1 MSKDEARDR
10 AGSDPVGLA
19 AEWEAATQESI
30 GRDTLGDAMAVVR
43 GVTPPSE
50 EAEDDPVVNGYKG
63 GNRSTEIPIEQ
74 IRRSSITTPPRDS

>member
-1 MSKDEARDR
+1 MSRDGARSRAENDPIGLEAD
-10 AGSDPVGLA
+10 
-19 AEWEAATQESI
+19 WEGATQENI
-30 GRDTLGDAMAVVR
+30 GHDALGDAMAEVR
-43 GVTPPSE
+43 GATPPSE